1 MDMHEE
7 LEIGA
12 EVDRALRAVA
22 VAVAQALER
31 AARAGSGRDRSTA
44 HEIRVEW
51 LGQRDAA
58 RALYLPWTRPG
69 AVERADALP
78 AARAWSRAVGWAGQD
93 PTAAEAATDLAERIT
108 VRHGT
113 GPEEILRHPQ
123 NWPTRT
129 DRGTRSLARPLKAPP
144 AQRMSPA
151 QARMLA
157 KKHAPAYYGR
167 HEDPATPEG
176 DRRLVA
182 DWQAWRDD
190 GELPARTRW
199 EAWATYTGRGD
210 DFDPARYTDHPAG
223 GPNDPEDAAGR
234 NVERDAELELHWQ
247 SGSDERGLLELTAH
261 DEALAAAQM
270 DPALAHAAQY
280 DRPTLDQAPDGGQG
294 EQPARDEVETAAARR
309 AVYAGLLDPQEFA
322 RADPGVAAEAWR
334 VAREDASSDSQAFAA
349 TVQLEQQFATR
360 WKVSPET
367 YLADAILD
375 QASARAD
382 AERRTENRAQT
393 AEEVAEIAAAA
404 PTEMAMPDKVAGLRD
419 ASSKLDR
426 DEDEAVVTSPQQDG
440 IAPGQDAP
448 TTLDAT
454 TDVVVGAERSVESND
469 PPKPATAIGQET
481 RVEGVGVGVES
492 IAPRG
497 SREEPGQRALAGRD
511 SGPPDAATSRERVLE
526 LNDMAAKWF
535 RDRMGPGS
543 PGHQYLTS
551 RLGAD
556 AVEQGR
562 WQLGYAPP
570 GWTHLT
576 DHLRRQGVSNQE
588 MLDAGLGSMSSRHQ
602 VIDVFRDRAVLGVR
616 DEGGATVGFV
626 GRDLSGD
633 ERAPKYLNTGSTS
646 AFRKSEL
653 VFGLHE
659 AGPSARLVRVEGP
672 FDAIAVTEAGQ
683 DGDRAVAGVSPMGT
697 ALTDQQAELIT
708 AHTRTSSHPDR
719 DGNDRE
725 DGRVWVGNDS
735 DTAGRNATA
744 RDHWVLRDHGLNPR
758 GVVWPG
764 GNDPA
769 ELWERD
775 PDLLRSA
782 VTTLADAP
790 STALAAIDHEH
801 AELSDRLATGEADA
815 HEQFAAVT
823 DLAVADLPEQDQ
835 RAGRRH
841 AHGLLIGRD
850 VGLEAKPP
858 LLTDMTEPGVAA
870 LARVSGQP
878 AYDRAAELDLTRVS
892 AQARTA
898 RIESSR
904 GFACSTQGM
913 LGEVAGRRSRR
924 ATRDG
929 QRQVLVVEQDV
940 AERGAMSRRRR
951 PT

>member
-78 AARAWSRAVGWAGQD
+78 AARAWSRAAGWAGQD
-93 PTAAEAATDLAERIT
+93 PTAAEAQADLAQRIT
-108 VRHGT
+108 AHHGT
-113 GPEEILRHPQ
+113 GPKEILRNPQ

-129 DRGTRSLARPLKAPP
+129 DRGTRSTARPPKSLPP
-144 AQRMSPA
+144 QRMSPG

-157 KKHAPAYYGR
+157 TKHAPAYYGR
-167 HEDPATPEG
+167 HQAPATPDG
-176 DRRLVA
+176 DLRLVA

-190 GELPARTRW
+190 GELPARARW

-210 DFDPARYTDHPAG
+210 DFNPARYTDHPDHPDHLG
-223 GPNDPEDAAGR
+223 GGDDDIAVR
-234 NVERDAELELHWQ
+234 DLERDAELELHWQ
-247 SGSDERGLLELTAH
+247 SGVDERGLLELAAH
-261 DEALAAAQM
+261 DDALAAALM
-270 DPALAHAAQY
+270 DPALAHDAQEG
-280 DRPTLDQAPDGGQG
+280 RPTPEQAHESGQG
-294 EQPARDEVETAAARR
+294 LAGQANLVGADPAAARR

-322 RADPGVAAEAWR
+322 QADPAVAADAWR
-334 VAREDASSDSQAFAA
+334 VAREDASHDPQAFAA
-349 TVQLEQQFATR
+349 LGQLEQQFATQ

-382 AERRTENRAQT
+382 AKRRTENRAQT
-393 AEEVAEIAAAA
+393 AADLTEIATAA
-404 PTEMAMPDKVAGLRD
+404 PTEAATPEVAAVRD
-419 ASSKLDR
+419 GPAELDR
-426 DEDEAVVTSPQQDG
+426 DDAIITSREQAESRPSQDT
-440 IAPGQDAP
+440 P
-448 TTLDAT
+448 TTLEST
-454 TDVVVGAERSVESND
+454 TNMAVGAERSVESDD
-469 PPKPATAIGQET
+469 PPKAVAATAQES
-481 RVEGVGVGVES
+481 GVGGRGVS
-492 IAPRG
+492 G
-497 SREEPGQRALAGRD
+497 SREEPGSRAGTGRYAGPA
-511 SGPPDAATSRERVLE
+511 GVATSRERVLE
-526 LNDMAAKWF
+526 LNELTAGWF
-535 RDRMGPGS
+535 RDRMAPGS
-543 PGHQYLTS
+543 PGHHYLTS

-556 AVEQGR
+556 AVEQTR

-602 VIDVFRDRAVLGVR
+602 VIDVFRDRAVVGIR
-616 DEGGATVGFV
+616 DEAGATVGFV

-633 ERAPKYLNTGSTS
+633 DRAPKYLNTGSTP
-646 AFRKSEL
+646 AFHKSDV

-659 AGPSARLVRVEGP
+659 AGPAARLIRVEGP

-683 DGDRAVAGVSPMGT
+683 GGDRPVAGVSPMGT
-697 ALTDQQAELIT
+697 ALTDRQANFIT
-708 AHTRTSSHPDR
+708 AHIKATRHISRADDDR
-719 DGNDRE
+719 GTGE
-725 DGRVWVGNDS
+725 DDRVWVGNDS

-744 RDHWVLRDHGLNPR
+744 KDHWVLRDHGLNPR
-758 GVVWPG
+758 DVAWPAG
-764 GNDPA
+764 KDPA

-775 PDLLRSA
+775 PGLLRNA
-782 VTTLADAP
+782 LTTLDDAP
-790 STALAAIDHEH
+790 STALTAIQHEH
-801 AELSDRLATGEADA
+801 AELADRLATGEVDA

-858 LLTDMTEPGVAA
+858 SLTDMTEPGVAA
-870 LARVSGQP
+870 SARVSGQP
-878 AYDRAAELDLTRVS
+878 AYDRAAESDLTRVS

-898 RIESSR
+898 RTESSR

-913 LGEVAGRRSRR
+913 LDNIAGRRSQR
-924 ATRDG
+924 AASDG
-929 QRQVLVVEQDV
+929 QRQVLVGEQDI